1 MVKYHVLTLIKD
13 LGFTKSVINPV
24 LFETDIGLVLFDA
37 GYPKQIKDFESEFL
51 RLGFSIKE
59 LAVIVLS
66 HHDHDHIGSLND
78 LLAINR
84 KIQIWANEIETNY
97 ISGKNKSLRLLQ
109 AEEYN
114 KTLNDN
120 KKIFGEQF
128 VDYLRTIDT
137 VPVDKLIKNNE
148 YICTGIK
155 VVNTPGHT
163 PGHISL
169 YLEEDKILFVGDA
182 LAIEDNKLVIAN
194 PQFTLDMSETV
205 ESIKKI
211 MKMNVSKVI
220 CYHGNEY
227 VGNVIN
233 SLNELLKN
241 LPNN

>member
-1 MVKYHVLTLIKD
+1 LVKHHVFTLVKD

-37 GYPKQIKDFESEFL
+37 GYPNQREDFESEFS
-51 RLGFSIKE
+51 RLGFSIKD

-78 LLAINR
+78 LLSINR
-84 KIQIWANEIETNY
+84 KIQIWANEIEANY

-114 KTLNDN
+114 KTLSDN
-120 KKIFGEQF
+120 EKIFGEQF
-128 VDYLRTIDT
+128 VNYLKTIDT
-137 VPVDKLIKNNE
+137 VPVDKIINDNE
-148 YICTGIK
+148 NICTDVK
-155 VVNTPGHT
+155 VINTFGHT

-169 YLEEDKILFVGDA
+169 YLEEEKILFAGDA

-194 PQFTLDMSETV
+194 PQFTLDMNETV
-205 ESIKKI
+205 KSIKKI
-211 MKMNVSKVI
+211 INMNVSKVI
-220 CYHGNEY
+220 CYHGNEFI
-227 VGNVIN
+227 GNVTN

-241 LPNN
+241 LPNK